1 MINIIK
7 YRGTYR
13 VLMQEKTTNENDTYL
28 KCKSNTHIYR
38 YNDTML
44 AIQFNSNGYA
54 NNRVKDFKSKGVEL
68 QKFVQGDN
76 ESVYLF
82 YEKDLSKVA
91 DILKPR
97 VKGANKTHKITKK
110 KELSEEQRQKL
121 RDRMIVMRKKGLLEK
136 KQK

>member
-1 MINIIK
+1 MYCFVIEFFGSVKIRNSAS
-7 YRGTYR
+7 
-13 VLMQEKTTNENDTYL
+13 L
-28 KCKSNTHIYR
+28 
-38 YNDTML
+38 
-44 AIQFNSNGYA
+44 SNGFKQVSTGS
-54 NNRVKDFKSKGVEL
+54 RPIISGIKPKDFKSKGVEL

-121 RDRMIVMRKKGLLEK
+121 RDRMIMMRKKGLLEK

>member
-1 MINIIK
+1 
-7 YRGTYR
+7 
-13 VLMQEKTTNENDTYL
+13 MQEKTTNENDTYL

-54 NNRVKDFKSKGVEL
+54 NNRVKDFKSIGVEL

-97 VKGANKTHKITKK
+97 VKGANKTHKIIKK

-121 RDRMIVMRKKGLLEK
+121 RNRMIMMRKKGLLEK